1 MWERIQ
7 DVTGIVL
14 GILYI
19 TGSFISLTINAI
31 RQWAYDNPDIVYG
44 VGGAAVACGVAALV
58 MRAIWRRWLRDI
70 VKPLYWKLIQ
80 RPMHRVLAPIR
91 RLHRRWSERNMEKR
105 MAKWKAGALAD
116 IVGDA
121 LLEANVIGVISDQ
134 EYRAYMQKAGKA
146 LGLSDLVRISN
157 NKLAIAHRVKSN
169 GEKMGLAAPDGTDGK
184 HIPIKGTKSPIPG
197 GKPGEDT
204 VPNFKAIGEG
214 LLARL
219 KRSA

>member
-14 GILYI
+14 GVLYI
-19 TGSFISLTINAI
+19 IGSLISQIINLI

-44 VGGAAVACGVAALV
+44 IGGAIVACGVVALIL
-58 MRAIWRRWLRDI
+58 RGLWRRWLRDLI
-70 VKPLYWKLIQ
+70 RPLYWRLIQ
-80 RPMHRVLAPIR
+80 RPYHRVTGPIR
-91 RLHRRWSERNMEKR
+91 RLHRRWSERNMEKK
-105 MAKWKAGALAD
+105 MGKWKAGALAD

-121 LLEANVIGVISDQ
+121 LLEANVVGVISDQ

-146 LGLSDLVRISN
+146 LGLPDLVRISN

-169 GEKMGLAAPDGTDGK
+169 AEKMKLAEKNEDGK
-184 HIPIKGTKSPIPG
+184 HVTIKGTKAPIPG
-197 GKPGEDT
+197 GKPGEDI
-204 VPNFKAIGEG
+204 VPHFKAIGEG

>member
-1 MWERIQ
+1 MWETFQ
-7 DVTGIVL
+7 DITGVVL

-19 TGSFISLTINAI
+19 IGSFISYAI
-31 RQWAYDNPDIVYG
+31 EIIRRWAYDNPDIVYG
-44 VGGAAVACGVAALV
+44 IGSAAIACGVVALLL
-58 MRAIWRRWLRDI
+58 RAIWRRWLRDI
-70 VKPLYWKLIQ
+70 AKPLYWKLIQ
-80 RPMHRVLAPIR
+80 RPMHRVLAPVR

-121 LLEANVIGVISDQ
+121 LLEANVSGVISDQ

-146 LGLSDLVRISN
+146 LGLPDLVRISN
-157 NKLAIAHRVKSN
+157 NKLAIAHRVKNNDTS
-169 GEKMGLAAPDGTDGK
+169 K
-184 HIPIKGTKSPIPG
+184 HGPKGPIPG

-204 VPNFKAIGEG
+204 VPHFKAIGEG
-214 LLARL
+214 ILARL